1 MSGIHFDDGE
11 LQRTCAEESV
21 LDCKEKE
28 NESESL
34 AVENF
39 FIEKNN
45 VCDIDFE
52 KRSLDN
58 KEINHFE
65 DNRSRYDM
73 FIVSCA
79 LQIGVDVEER
89 KESGTTKC
97 YKVSNSR
104 HKSREPSKIGQKY
117 KQGVQKSLKMRRL
130 FKKHVVGVV
139 PKSSKLFKFSRRRI
153 FRKEYICFKYSFA
166 CNQRRK
172 EVFKGDN
179 CYIKNIKRRTR
190 NHKERKCN
198 CLFQNTGK
206 GYTEVFLDCSHK
218 YCWCKRMLS
227 NDVEINPGPS
237 FVNYSNTVRGTF
249 DQGNE
254 WLFGNNVGNQ
264 CVANGLIAVVF

>member
-11 LQRTCAEESV
+11 LQRICAEESV
-21 LDCKEKE
+21 WGCKEKE
-28 NESESL
+28 NETESL
-34 AVENF
+34 AVENV
-39 FIEKNN
+39 FIEKNI

-104 HKSREPSKIGQKY
+104 HRSREPSRIGQKY

-130 FKKHVVGVV
+130 FKKYVVGVV

-153 FRKEYICFKYSFA
+153 FRE
-166 CNQRRK
+166 
-172 EVFKGDN
+172 E
-179 CYIKNIKRRTR
+179 
-190 NHKERKCN
+190 
-198 CLFQNTGK
+198 
-206 GYTEVFLDCSHK
+206 
-218 YCWCKRMLS
+218 
-227 NDVEINPGPS
+227 
-237 FVNYSNTVRGTF
+237 
-249 DQGNE
+249 
-254 WLFGNNVGNQ
+254 
-264 CVANGLIAVVF
+264 